1 MDTSKTILVADDE
14 ALLRDVLLKLLHSE
28 GYEVLVAAD
37 GKEALGL
44 SRTYEGPIDL
54 LLTDVTMP
62 HMDGISAYRQV
73 SAERKDI
80 KVLFMSGA
88 NPEEL
93 NLPDG
98 LPFLRK
104 PFVSINAVR
113 IKVRELLTEQH
124 A

>member
-1 MDTSKTILVADDE
+1 
-14 ALLRDVLLKLLHSE
+14 
-28 GYEVLVAAD
+28 
-37 GKEALGL
+37 
-44 SRTYEGPIDL
+44 
-54 LLTDVTMP
+54 
-62 HMDGISAYRQV
+62 MDGISAYRQV
-73 SAERKDI
+73 SAERKNI

-104 PFVSINAVR
+104 PFVSIDAVR
-113 IKVRELLTEQH
+113 TKVRELLTEQH